1 MGTGPFPCRVV
12 PFDPCGVNIAGDMGE
27 KMPVL
32 KILGLNRDV
41 IRNRAFVD
49 ITWEDDPEKR
59 LGLPVP
65 FDCQLDNLKAETE
78 KAVKALVKE
87 LDYNDKRPA
96 LVVPF
101 QIFGWSLL
109 GL

>member
-1 MGTGPFPCRVV
+1 LTFAALISRATWERKV
-12 PFDPCGVNIAGDMGE
+12 
-27 KMPVL
+27 PVL

-78 KAVKALVKE
+78 RAVKALVKE
-87 LDYNDKRPA
+87 LDSATIEGP
-96 LVVPF
+96 
-101 QIFGWSLL
+101 
-109 GL
+109 